1 MSCYQP
7 TGGNQPSRRTPL
19 APPPSRSP
27 PSAGPSNTGVIMI
40 AGQEIALGRIDA
52 GATPAQQEWA
62 SMISLRCRTGRYGAT
77 SQASHRTSITEI
89 FGCDIVPL
97 FQVMGVSASALT
109 HHRANDNDTPCP
121 APAQGVSAVRARR
134 CLEGRS
140 SVETCCRWPGR
151 VGEVGDGRRDA
162 AGDPDGS
169 LADGPLRCAGPRSLV
184 VPAIGPSPCPSADAM
199 VGNGGT
205 AVTVVACCLAWRE
218 QHVTG
223 RRRKPAAGWPLDWS
237 RDHRRRQY
245 MFCGPHTRRWQQWQ

>member
-134 CLEGRS
+134 VLRAGLRLRRAAGGLAEW
-140 SVETCCRWPGR
+140 VRWPMGAATRPGIRTARWRMGR
-151 VGEVGDGRRDA
+151 CGARAQGPWSCRPLDLARVRRRTRWWAMA
-162 AGDPDGS
+162 A
-169 LADGPLRCAGPRSLV
+169 PRSRWWR
-184 VPAIGPSPCPSADAM
+184 A
-199 VGNGGT
+199 
-205 AVTVVACCLAWRE
+205 AWRGGNS
-218 QHVTG
+218 T
-223 RRRKPAAGWPLDWS
+223 
-237 RDHRRRQY
+237 
-245 MFCGPHTRRWQQWQ
+245 